1 MKAWEESDRYNY
13 PLTADSVVMDVG
25 AHKGAFFTEISK
37 KYHCRVFAYEPVF
50 YQEALHQARGT
61 FGVTVEPFGLGKATG
76 YYVFRR
82 KGDMTGAWSDDGP
95 EVGVRL
101 VDIQE
106 EMPKVA
112 LGRGVERAVDLIKM
126 NIEGGEYDLLERILE
141 SRSGLVPMIRQF
153 ANLQIQYHAIPQL
166 NPVER
171 WKKIRERLAE
181 THTLEYADPSM
192 EFTSN
197 SWEGWRL
204 K

>member
-13 PLTADSVVMDVG
+13 PLTENSVVMDVG

-37 KYHCRVFAYEPVF
+37 KARCRIFAYEPVF
-50 YQEALHQARGT
+50 YKEAVAQARGDW
-61 FGVTVEPFGLGKATG
+61 GVTVEDYGLGKETG
-76 YYVFRR
+76 LYTFRR
-82 KGDMTGAWSDDGP
+82 KGDMTGAWADDGP
-95 EVGVRL
+95 QVGVKL

-106 EMPKVA
+106 EMPKIM
-112 LGRGVERAVDLIKM
+112 LGRGVEHTVSLIKI
-126 NIEGGEYDLLERILE
+126 NIEGGEYDLLERIL
-141 SRSGLVPMIRQF
+141 SARAGTLPMIRQF
-153 ANLQIQYHAIPQL
+153 SNLQIQFHAIPQL

-197 SWEGWRL
+197 SWEGWSIR
-204 K
+204 